1 MVKNN
6 IRAPNGEFY
15 ISLVYQS
22 MIENNYKISIHKLQD
37 SEYFHPVGEPLDYFN
52 YFRYRSSFCT
62 FCSIINSIN

>member
-22 MIENNYKISIHKLQD
+22 MIENNYKFLTQIL
-37 SEYFHPVGEPLDYFN
+37 
-52 YFRYRSSFCT
+52 
-62 FCSIINSIN
+62 IINILQKSIFYVEKIL